1 MIALPIFNLKITKN
15 FANFFFV
22 KVMNLIFWNKGI
34 DSLWHKIGFSNPYI
48 FSTNGVD
55 LRYF

>member
-22 KVMNLIFWNKGI
+22 KVMNLIFWHKGI
-34 DSLWHKIGFSNPYI
+34 DSL
-48 FSTNGVD
+48 
-55 LRYF
+55 